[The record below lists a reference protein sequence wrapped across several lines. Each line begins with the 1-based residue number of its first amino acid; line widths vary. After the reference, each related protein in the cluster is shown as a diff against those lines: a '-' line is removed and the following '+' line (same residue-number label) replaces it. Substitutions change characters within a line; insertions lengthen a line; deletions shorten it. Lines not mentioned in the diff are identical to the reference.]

1 MLWAEARAISL
12 SRHPALRVEVGSMIE
27 AFIRG
32 DNRPSR
38 DLLAAD
44 PSLIH
49 SRHPELRSAGH
60 VSRAQQKLREWFQ
73 SAKTALRPITLSSDE
88 TPAHRQIAVNV
99 V

>member
-1 MLWAEARAISL
+1 
-12 SRHPALRVEVGSMIE
+12 MIE

-32 DNRPSR
+32 DNRPNR

-49 SRHPELRSAGH
+49 SRHPELGSAGH

-73 SAKTALRPITLSSDE
+73 RAKTAR
-88 TPAHRQIAVNV
+88 NV
-99 V
+99 VHGAYWKEESEAK